1 MSPCDLR
8 DRCHLYLRR
17 TRSALQRHTAIRSA
31 RRALIHVMDA
41 LPGERLLVISDDV
54 RASIGQVFAYAG
66 LDCGLDTR
74 SVVLPPSEH
83 GYRREVPPFLREV
96 LIQGR
101 SDVAV
106 NCLQG
111 PTEETPFRIKLIQ
124 LETRYQA
131 TRLGH
136 GPGITMDMLT
146 QGALALTTAEYETMH
161 ALAQR
166 VIIET
171 EGVDHVRVTNPSGTD
186 LRLSI
191 AGRRFFT
198 DTKITNEKWG
208 NLPIGEV
215 LVGPVENSLEGTLV
229 CDLAIGGIGP
239 LAHPLTVRCR
249 NGRAIHV
256 VGGEAHVAEKV
267 EVALATDAMA
277 SIVGEMAIGVNPKA
291 RIVTEFLE
299 TEKVYGTAHIA
310 FGRNI
315 DYPTGGRNDSAN
327 HMDFL
332 IGEPTVTV
340 GYADGRERAILDKG
354 TVSV

>member
-1 MSPCDLR
+1 M
-8 DRCHLYLRR
+8 
-17 TRSALQRHTAIRSA
+17 QRHTAILNP
-31 RRALIHVMDA
+31 RRALTHVMDA

-54 RASIGQVFAYAG
+54 RAAIGQVFAYAG
-66 LDCGLDTR
+66 LDNGLDTR
-74 SVVLPPSEH
+74 SVTLSPSEH
-83 GYRREVPPFLREV
+83 DHRSEVSPFLREV

-101 SDVAV
+101 PDLVV
-106 NCLQG
+106 NCLRG

-124 LETRYQA
+124 LETKYQA

-146 QGALALTTAEYETMH
+146 HGALALTTDEYETMH

-166 VIIET
+166 VILVT
-171 EGVDHVRVTNPSGTD
+171 EGVDHIRITTPSGTN
-186 LRLSI
+186 LHLSI
-191 AGRRFFT
+191 TGRRFFT

-208 NLPIGEV
+208 NLPTGEV

-239 LAHPLTVRCR
+239 LPHPLTIQCHH
-249 NGRAIHV
+249 GRATHV
-256 VGGEAHVAEKV
+256 DGVDSQVVEKAN
-267 EVALATDAMA
+267 VALATDAMA
-277 SIVGEMAIGVNPKA
+277 SIVGEMAIGLNPRA
-291 RIVTEFLE
+291 RIVMEFLE
-299 TEKVYGTAHIA
+299 TEKVYGTTHIA

-332 IGEPTVTV
+332 ISEPTVTA
-340 GYADGRERAILDKG
+340 GYADGRERIILDEG